1 MDIGDLKIVQKN
13 DKPSKKETLDIA
25 WLPSLNLN
33 MIQGQNFLTYGV
45 LNRKKES
52 LPKTQIF
59 EFLYIFDQ
67 MAQTFDISNLD
78 YLI

>member
-45 LNRKKES
+45 LNRRKELNLCQKLKFS
-52 LPKTQIF
+52 NS
-59 EFLYIFDQ
+59 YIFSTKWLKPLIF
-67 MAQTFDISNLD
+67 QT
-78 YLI
+78 LII